1 VLGQTNRPARLVY
14 IFISRIVDASM
25 RFAHN
30 YTHILG
36 LVVAHELGH
45 ALLPAGS
52 HSDSGVMKGRANFW
66 GKIAHEF
73 TPEEGEVIRAALI
86 K

>member
-1 VLGQTNRPARLVY
+1 VE
-14 IFISRIVDASM
+14 ASVKYS
-25 RFAHN
+25 HE
-30 YTHILG
+30 YTRILG

-52 HSDSGVMKGRANFW
+52 HSDAGVMKGRANLW

-73 TPEEGEVIRAALI
+73 TSEEGATIRARLLGE
-86 K
+86 